1 MFVENI
7 KQPKLKAYIQINLQE
22 LFDRKIKLIKI
33 CNSLFLRRWFL
44 KVDSQ
49 KKIIKE
55 KLDNLY
61 QWRQW
66 ILRKEGKN
74 KFNFLMILFSF

>member
-33 CNSLFLRRWFL
+33 CNSLFLRR
-44 KVDSQ
+44 
-49 KKIIKE
+49 
-55 KLDNLY
+55 
-61 QWRQW
+61 
-66 ILRKEGKN
+66 
-74 KFNFLMILFSF
+74 